1 MAIPFDFAAIRDFRD
16 FDRRTLEVPHELADS
31 VMPTFVNQFWTGG
44 QREAHS
50 LHEVSYRA
58 CFKPQLP
65 RFFIDRLSKKGH
77 VVYDPF
83 MGRGTTLLEAA
94 LRSRRVVGNDVNP
107 VGRAF
112 LEARLE
118 PPTLEEVEFRLD
130 EIDFGCA
137 SDEPDELLAFYH
149 PQTLRQIAALRRR
162 FRTTRL
168 DPLDRWIRMV
178 ALSRLTGHSS
188 GFFSTYTLPPNQA
201 VSVESQRRINRKRGE
216 KPPFRDV
223 PSLILRKTKSLLR
236 DVDCRTRQVLLNIDR
251 PVLLQERADMTS
263 VLPDDSV
270 DLVVTSPPFM
280 NVVDYAGDN
289 WLRCW
294 FLGVDEKRVGFT
306 HFRDLEHWQ
315 EEMTSVF
322 GELRRVLSPGGYV
335 AFEVGEVHRRKVFL
349 ESLAIPAGIA
359 AGLSPVCLLI
369 NDHEFT
375 KTSDIW
381 LRDATHGT
389 HTNRVVVFR
398 KDS

>member
-1 MAIPFDFAAIRDFRD
+1 MAISLNLDKLRTFRK
-16 FDRRTLEVPHELADS
+16 FGRRTLEVPHQLTGAS
-31 VMPTFVNQFWTGG
+31 MPAFVNQFWTAG

-65 RFFIDRLSKKGH
+65 GFFIERLTRKGH
-77 VVYDPF
+77 RVYDPF

-94 LRSRRVVGNDVNP
+94 LGGRQVVGNDVNP

-118 PPTLEEVEFRLD
+118 PPTLAEVEVRLD
-130 EIDFGCA
+130 EYDLTCA
-137 SDEPDELLAFYH
+137 SDQPRELLEFYH
-149 PQTLRQIAALRRR
+149 PETLRQVAALKRR
-162 FRTTRL
+162 FKTTRM
-168 DPLDRWIRMV
+168 DPVDRWIQMV

-188 GFFSTYTLPPNQA
+188 GFFSTYTLPPTQA
-201 VSVESQRRINRKRGE
+201 VTVESQRRINLKRGE

-223 PSLILRKTKSLLR
+223 PALILRKTKSLLR
-236 DVDCRTRQVLLNIDR
+236 DVTPETRQTLLGTGS
-251 PVLLQERADMTS
+251 PTLLQGRAEMTGEI
-263 VLPDDSV
+263 DGDSI

-280 NVVDYAGDN
+280 NVVDYAKDN

-306 HFRDLEHWQ
+306 HFCDLEHWQ
-315 EEMTSVF
+315 EEMTAVF
-322 GELRRVLSPGGYV
+322 AELRRLLKPGGYI
-335 AFEVGEVHRRKVFL
+335 AFEVGEIHRRKVFL
-349 ESLAIPAGIA
+349 ESHAIPAGIA

-381 LRDATHGT
+381 LPDATHGT

-398 KDS
+398 KAP

>member
-1 MAIPFDFAAIRDFRD
+1 MAISLNLGKLRTFRK
-16 FDRRTLEVPHELADS
+16 FGRRTLEVPHQLTDG
-31 VMPTFVNQFWTGG
+31 VMPTFVNQFWTAA

-65 RFFIDRLSKKGH
+65 GFFIERLTRKGH
-77 VVYDPF
+77 IVYDPY

-94 LRSRRVVGNDVNP
+94 LGGRRVVGNDINP
-107 VGRAF
+107 VGRTF

-118 PPTLEEVEFRLD
+118 PPTLDEVEIRLD
-130 EIDFGCA
+130 EYDLGCA
-137 SDEPDELLAFYH
+137 SDEPRELLAFYH
-149 PQTLRQIAALRRR
+149 PDTLTQVAALKRR
-162 FRTTRL
+162 FRTTRM
-168 DPLDRWIRMV
+168 DPVGRWIQMV

-201 VSVESQRRINRKRGE
+201 VTVESQRRINRERGE

-223 PSLILRKTKSLLR
+223 RALILRKTKSLLR
-236 DVDCRTRQVLLNIDR
+236 DVTCETRQTLLGTGS
-251 PVLLQERADMTS
+251 PTLLQERAEMTGEI
-263 VLPDDSV
+263 DDESV

-280 NVVDYAGDN
+280 NVVDYAKDN

-306 HFRDLEHWQ
+306 HFCDLEHWQ
-315 EEMTSVF
+315 EEMTAVF
-322 GELRRVLSPGGYV
+322 AELRRLLKPGGYI
-335 AFEVGEVHRRKVFL
+335 AFEVGEIHRRKVFL
-349 ESLAIPAGIA
+349 ESYAIPAGIA
-359 AGLSPVCLLI
+359 AELSPVCLLI
-369 NDHEFT
+369 NDYEFT

-381 LRDATHGT
+381 LPDATHGT

-398 KDS
+398 KAP